1 MTQTTINTEITIDTL
16 ATDTI
21 NAIPNF
27 NVAIDM
33 AQKIKNSAKT
43 QRGYYLKF
51 GQVWLE
57 VRKLVNKNTKLL
69 NHIRTTQF
77 VDAKGKAI
85 IDAQT
90 ASYAA
95 QMAEKWSEV
104 EPWAKENKPYVN
116 NPRPL
121 MQAYNKW
128 IKSEEERKLKEAAE
142 KVNGGKAPE
151 SKAPESKA
159 PESKAPESNP
169 PTSDSTSNKPPVV
182 AKSTE
187 PTKTTKT
194 TTVEPVKTSD
204 DPTKERELSGPE
216 IYKNAIA
223 ALQQLTTAINTGK
236 IPLGYLASVEKQ
248 LKATKACIDDAY
260 ASAPMEAVKATNLD
274 ELAKKM
280 AA

>member
-1 MTQTTINTEITIDTL
+1 MTEITIDTL
-16 ATDTI
+16 ANDTI
-21 NAIPNF
+21 NSIPNF
-27 NVAIDM
+27 QIAIDM

-43 QRGYYLKF
+43 QRGYYLQF

-77 VDAKGKAI
+77 VDAKGKPI

-104 EPWAKENKPYVN
+104 EPWANEHKPYVN

-128 IKSEEERKLKEAAE
+128 VKAEEQRKLAEAA
-142 KVNGGKAPE
+142 KKANGGKAPE
-151 SKAPESKA
+151 PKEPST
-159 PESKAPESNP
+159 SNP
-169 PTSDSTSNKPPVV
+169 PTSGGSNNKPPVV
-182 AKSTE
+182 DKPKSKE
-187 PTKTTKT
+187 PTKTTKII
-194 TTVEPVKTSD
+194 EPVNDPKVTD
-204 DPTKERELSGPE
+204 DPTKEREMSGPE
-216 IYKNAIA
+216 IYKNAIS

-248 LKATKACIDDAY
+248 LKATKTCIDDAY

>member
-1 MTQTTINTEITIDTL
+1 MTQTTINTEITIETL

-21 NAIPNF
+21 NAVPNF
-27 NVAIDM
+27 QTAIDM

-77 VDAKGKAI
+77 VDAKGRPI

-95 QMAEKWSEV
+95 QMAEKWADV
-104 EPWAKENKPYVN
+104 EPWANEHKPYVN

-128 IKSEEERKLKEAAE
+128 VKAKEQEELEKAAE

-151 SKAPESKA
+151 SKAPSTD
-159 PESKAPESNP
+159 NP
-169 PTSDSTSNKPPVV
+169 PTSDGSPSVV
-182 AKSTE
+182 AKSE
-187 PTKTTKT
+187 GPTKTTKT
-194 TTVEPVKTSD
+194 TTVEPAKASN
-204 DPTKERELSGPE
+204 DPTGEREMSGPE
-216 IYKNAIA
+216 IYKNAIS

-236 IPLGYLASVEKQ
+236 IPLGYLASIEKQ

-280 AA
+280 QAA